1 MILVVATT
9 MVYFQ
14 SFFHKLIYLDDHLIV
29 YERFEEINVMDK
41 VKTAFTSNYL
51 GGHYY
56 RPVTLLSFV
65 IDSEI
70 DNKSLLVYHL
80 SNYLIHLLTCL
91 LLFVTLKNLG
101 YSLSASFFAS
111 LFFSLT
117 PIHINAVGWIAGR
130 GDLLVAL
137 FSLSALFIFQRF
149 IKINR
154 FPYLLLVFTFLFLA
168 FFSKETSLLVPF
180 LLAVFLFIEKR
191 EFIPNKTSIAAFLL
205 ILITTGSYYI
215 LRGLLLTDVFIDKF
229 SFTTFFRNLLVLQE
243 TVSKFFI
250 PIGIKALPGVE
261 VFTSLLGAVILL
273 ILLVLPLIFLSIN
286 KFRYYFGL
294 VWFIALMLPGMVI
307 RTMGQDGFFYWDCR
321 SYLPSIGLI
330 LMLAEILRSIEL
342 SKYLQRIYSLAFT
355 YTVILGI
362 TTFFMIKLYENPTS
376 YWDSVKADYPVSYLP
391 YLNMYNYYNH
401 QGNLSGAEDQ
411 LLKAVKIRPEESN
424 LREKLIKFYM
434 RNDETEK
441 AFNEVKEAT
450 LKESFSSGFY
460 LEKFIS
466 LSIKTDQFYEIEKLT
481 EKYFADDK
489 TREKIKE
496 IILKEAQ
503 KLEAIT
509 DTTRANKLLE
519 KVISTLP

>member
-1 MILVVATT
+1 
-9 MVYFQ
+9 
-14 SFFHKLIYLDDHLIV
+14 
-29 YERFEEINVMDK
+29 
-41 VKTAFTSNYL
+41 
-51 GGHYY
+51 
-56 RPVTLLSFV
+56 
-65 IDSEI
+65 
-70 DNKSLLVYHL
+70 
-80 SNYLIHLLTCL
+80 
-91 LLFVTLKNLG
+91 
-101 YSLSASFFAS
+101 
-111 LFFSLT
+111 
-117 PIHINAVGWIAGR
+117 
-130 GDLLVAL
+130 
-137 FSLSALFIFQRF
+137 
-149 IKINR
+149 
-154 FPYLLLVFTFLFLA
+154 
-168 FFSKETSLLVPF
+168 
-180 LLAVFLFIEKR
+180 
-191 EFIPNKTSIAAFLL
+191 
-205 ILITTGSYYI
+205 
-215 LRGLLLTDVFIDKF
+215 
-229 SFTTFFRNLLVLQE
+229 
-243 TVSKFFI
+243 
-250 PIGIKALPGVE
+250 
-261 VFTSLLGAVILL
+261 
-273 ILLVLPLIFLSIN
+273 
-286 KFRYYFGL
+286 
-294 VWFIALMLPGMVI
+294 
-307 RTMGQDGFFYWDCR
+307 MGQDGFFYWDCR

-411 LLKAVKIRPEESN
+411 LLKAVKIRPEELN

-466 LSIKTDQFYEIEKLT
+466 LSIKTDQFYEIEELT

-489 TREKIKE
+489 TIEKING

-503 KLEAIT
+503 KLETIT

-519 KVISTLP
+519 KVISALP